1 MPRGQGQPTCLRGK
15 SPRSFAAHTKP
26 VRILSNLF
34 SPIVRREIQKRHGE
48 PPLET
53 PRRGAGD
60 QGWVKSIVRDLK
72 PTQGY
77 KDILTP
83 KGLGTG
89 DQHASGLSG
98 LVHLFQGWQMPHNV
112 LCWMFRSNLPRT
124 ESHSTLSGL
133 PTANGNSKSWLQIG
147 KEGIYGTIT
156 SSRQL

>member
-60 QGWVKSIVRDLK
+60 QGWMKSIVRDLK

-89 DQHASGLSG
+89 DQHASGLSD

-112 LCWMFRSNLPRT
+112 LCWMFRSNLPRPLNPIAR
-124 ESHSTLSGL
+124 SQASLRPMGIAKAGYKL
-133 PTANGNSKSWLQIG
+133 G
-147 KEGIYGTIT
+147 KKEFTT
-156 SSRQL
+156 P